1 MYQVKLST
9 SMFSSVLLDYIIN
22 VIDTIYLPR
31 NLYMYIHIYNKLH
44 RYIYI
49 YTLLNLQSLFH
60 IMTVKF
66 AQPFLSAREYN
77 LLNTMVRF
85 TTKLSIRQ
93 IIRRFKNWSSAYLVL
108 SPLVIVPFKNTIAK
122 LLKLDFLSFT

>member
-9 SMFSSVLLDYIIN
+9 SMFSSLMLDYIIN

-31 NLYMYIHIYNKLH
+31 NLYIYITSYTD
-44 RYIYI
+44 IYI

-66 AQPFLSAREYN
+66 AQPFLSAREYYN

>member
-1 MYQVKLST
+1 MLST
-9 SMFSSVLLDYIIN
+9 SMFSSVMLDYIIH
-22 VIDTIYLPR
+22 VIDIIYLPR
-31 NLYMYIHIYNKLH
+31 NLYMYIHIN
-44 RYIYI
+44 YIYITSYTDI

-66 AQPFLSAREYN
+66 AQPFLSAREYYN

>member
-1 MYQVKLST
+1 MLST
-9 SMFSSVLLDYIIN
+9 SMFSSVMLDYIIH
-22 VIDTIYLPR
+22 VIDIIYLPR
-31 NLYMYIHIYNKLH
+31 NLLWLH
-44 RYIYI
+44 VYTYIYITSYTDI

-108 SPLVIVPFKNTIAK
+108 SPLVIVPFKNMIAK
-122 LLKLDFLSFT
+122 LLEIDFLSFT

>member
-1 MYQVKLST
+1 
-9 SMFSSVLLDYIIN
+9 MFSSVLLDYIIN

-66 AQPFLSAREYN
+66 AKPFLSAREYYN

-93 IIRRFKNWSSAYLVL
+93 IIRRFKN
-108 SPLVIVPFKNTIAK
+108 
-122 LLKLDFLSFT
+122 

>member
-1 MYQVKLST
+1 MLST
-9 SMFSSVLLDYIIN
+9 SMFSSVMLDYIIH
-22 VIDTIYLPR
+22 VIDIIYLPR
-31 NLYMYIHIYNKLH
+31 NLYMYIHIY
-44 RYIYI
+44 IYI
-49 YTLLNLQSLFH
+49 TSYTDIYNRLNLQSLFH

-66 AQPFLSAREYN
+66 AQPFLSAREYYN

-108 SPLVIVPFKNTIAK
+108 SPLVIVPFKNMTAK
-122 LLKLDFLSFT
+122 LLEIDFLSFT

>member
-1 MYQVKLST
+1 MLST
-9 SMFSSVLLDYIIN
+9 SMFSSVMLDYIIH
-22 VIDTIYLPR
+22 VIDIIYLPR
-31 NLYMYIHIYNKLH
+31 NLYMYIHIN
-44 RYIYI
+44 YIYITSYTDI

-66 AQPFLSAREYN
+66 AQPFLSAREYYN

-108 SPLVIVPFKNTIAK
+108 SPLVIVPFKNMIAK
-122 LLKLDFLSFT
+122 LLEIDFLSFT

>member
-1 MYQVKLST
+1 
-9 SMFSSVLLDYIIN
+9 MFSSVMLDYIIH
-22 VIDTIYLPR
+22 VIDIIYLPR
-31 NLYMYIHIYNKLH
+31 NLYMYIHIY
-44 RYIYI
+44 IYI
-49 YTLLNLQSLFH
+49 TSYTDIYILLNLQSLFH

-93 IIRRFKNWSSAYLVL
+93 IIRRFKN
-108 SPLVIVPFKNTIAK
+108 
-122 LLKLDFLSFT
+122 

>member
-1 MYQVKLST
+1 MLST
-9 SMFSSVLLDYIIN
+9 SMFSSVMLDYIIH
-22 VIDTIYLPR
+22 VIDIIYLPR
-31 NLYMYIHIYNKLH
+31 NLYMYIHIN
-44 RYIYI
+44 YIYITSYTDI

-66 AQPFLSAREYN
+66 AQPFLSARKYN

-93 IIRRFKNWSSAYLVL
+93 IIRRFKNWSSVYLVL

>member
-1 MYQVKLST
+1 MLST
-9 SMFSSVLLDYIIN
+9 SMFSSVMLDYIIH
-22 VIDTIYLPR
+22 VIDIIYLPR
-31 NLYMYIHIYNKLH
+31 NLLWLH
-44 RYIYI
+44 VYTYIYITSYTDI

>member
-31 NLYMYIHIYNKLH
+31 NLYMYIHIYITS
-44 RYIYI
+44 YTDI

-66 AQPFLSAREYN
+66 AQPFLSAREYYN

>member
-1 MYQVKLST
+1 MLST
-9 SMFSSVLLDYIIN
+9 SMFSSVMLDYIIH
-22 VIDTIYLPR
+22 VIDIIYLPR
-31 NLYMYIHIYNKLH
+31 NLYMYIHIN
-44 RYIYI
+44 YIYITSYTDI

-108 SPLVIVPFKNTIAK
+108 SPLVIVPFKNMIAK
-122 LLKLDFLSFT
+122 LLEIDFLSFT

>member
-1 MYQVKLST
+1 
-9 SMFSSVLLDYIIN
+9 MFSSVLLDYIIN

-31 NLYMYIHIYNKLH
+31 NLYIYITSYTD
-44 RYIYI
+44 IYI

-93 IIRRFKNWSSAYLVL
+93 IIRRFKN
-108 SPLVIVPFKNTIAK
+108 
-122 LLKLDFLSFT
+122 

>member
-1 MYQVKLST
+1 MLST
-9 SMFSSVLLDYIIN
+9 SMFSSVMLDYIIH
-22 VIDTIYLPR
+22 VLDIIYLPR
-31 NLYMYIHIYNKLH
+31 NLYMYIHIN
-44 RYIYI
+44 YIYITSYTDI

-66 AQPFLSAREYN
+66 AQPFLSAREYYN

-108 SPLVIVPFKNTIAK
+108 SPLVIVPFKNMIAK
-122 LLKLDFLSFT
+122 LLEIDFLSFT

>member
-1 MYQVKLST
+1 
-9 SMFSSVLLDYIIN
+9 MFSSLMLDYIIN

-31 NLYMYIHIYNKLH
+31 NLYIYITSYTD
-44 RYIYI
+44 IYI

-66 AQPFLSAREYN
+66 AQPFLGAREYN

-93 IIRRFKNWSSAYLVL
+93 IIRRFKN
-108 SPLVIVPFKNTIAK
+108 
-122 LLKLDFLSFT
+122 

>member
-1 MYQVKLST
+1 
-9 SMFSSVLLDYIIN
+9 MFSSVMLDYIIH
-22 VIDTIYLPR
+22 VIDIIYLPR
-31 NLYMYIHIYNKLH
+31 NLYMYIHIYITS
-44 RYIYI
+44 YTDI

-66 AQPFLSAREYN
+66 AQPFLSAREYYN

-93 IIRRFKNWSSAYLVL
+93 IIRRFKN
-108 SPLVIVPFKNTIAK
+108 
-122 LLKLDFLSFT
+122 